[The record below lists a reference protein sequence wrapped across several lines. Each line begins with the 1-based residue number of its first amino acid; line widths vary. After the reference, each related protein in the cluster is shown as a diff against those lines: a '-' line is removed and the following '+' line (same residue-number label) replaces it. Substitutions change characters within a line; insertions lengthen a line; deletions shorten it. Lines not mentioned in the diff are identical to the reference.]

1 MDTSITDVEIVLKRL
16 RAGVP
21 CSESQ
26 GQPCRWRAAEGGCDC
41 TIAADKIE
49 SDAKVIAAL
58 RKRLGD
64 VEKFL
69 ALADQRGL
77 GGLNIKVLLDLIRAT
92 LSNEQDNERELHGAS
107 MSEAIDEQTAGET

>member
-1 MDTSITDVEIVLKRL
+1 MLKNTMGYTVDRHEVLSD
-16 RAGVP
+16 GVG
-21 CSESQ
+21 C
-26 GQPCRWRAAEGGCDC
+26 RAATQAE
-41 TIAADKIE
+41 AWAFAKIE

-77 GGLNIKVLLDLIRAT
+77 GGLNIEVLLDLIRAT

-107 MSEAIDEQTAGET
+107 MSEATDEQTAGET